1 MWNLNSA
8 HIDYGRVAKPYF
20 RSNFTSGQAKPAEQ
34 FSSVE
39 EEISPQSRGLIFN
52 TGLLKT
58 ACAAGSCWNFTSCM
72 RNSGKNSGKHKTTAI
87 SHRKNCNAA
96 IPLHCCNKIWSLE
109 QKDDKAAQPI
119 LNGIS
124 FCCLTQASHAFDD
137 KKGFWT
143 MPLII
148 CSNFWSPLKYS
159 GSWIRWLF

>member
-1 MWNLNSA
+1 MAEWLNLTLE
-8 HIDYGRVAKPYF
+8 V
-20 RSNFTSGQAKPAEQ
+20 TSLQVRQ
-34 FSSVE
+34 NLQSSSVQWRKK
-39 EEISPQSRGLIFN
+39 SLLSQGVSYLILAYWKLHV
-52 TGLLKT
+52 LL
-58 ACAAGSCWNFTSCM
+58 AVAETSCM
-72 RNSGKNSGKHKTTAI
+72 RNSGKNLGKRKTTAI

-143 MPLII
+143 TPLII